1 MPPLLKSH
9 GSRRASR
16 ETSGLGS
23 RSGRREAPPFSKLQG
38 GTAPVTAPRQTRPR
52 HRLFEEPRERTRL
65 LRPEERRLLSDFYSP
80 TNSGEASEGTKKVP
94 TSLALHHSP
103 SGRPAL
109 GVFSVKAPPRRK
121 QPRTQVDTHR
131 LRTGGGTA
139 RVCSELH
146 LQPAAAAART
156 PGGRGKSV
164 EGLPAW
170 KALGGRGQ
178 SETGSLNTLHRG
190 RRRDRGQDIRGDWSL
205 NGKGAAGYSGSP
217 RSDLM
222 RLHGVSLP
230 SLGSVPALL
239 TGSVH
244 HNSFTQRGGWL

>member
-38 GTAPVTAPRQTRPR
+38 GTAPVAAPRQTRPR

-139 RVCSELH
+139 RVCSELCICSP
-146 LQPAAAAART
+146 LQLQRGHQGVVGRAWRGCLLGRLWE
-156 PGGRGKSV
+156 GGVSPRLDRSTLFIEDAGGTEGKT
-164 EGLPAW
+164 
-170 KALGGRGQ
+170 LGGTGLSTERG
-178 SETGSLNTLHRG
+178 LRVIL
-190 RRRDRGQDIRGDWSL
+190 
-205 NGKGAAGYSGSP
+205 GAHA
-217 RSDLM
+217 
-222 RLHGVSLP
+222 V
-230 SLGSVPALL
+230 
-239 TGSVH
+239 T
-244 HNSFTQRGGWL
+244 